1 VQDTF
6 FVAGEWVPA
15 GRPVASILPPAN
27 VKARFYVP
35 EAALGNVSVGKPV
48 EIRCDG
54 CPGPVAAKV
63 SYVSTQAEYTPPVL
77 YSKES
82 RTKLRFLVEA
92 RIDDPHSA
100 KLKPGQPI
108 DVAPK

>member
-6 FVAGEWVPA
+6 FVGGEWVPA
-15 GRPVASILPPAN
+15 GRPVASILPPGN

-35 EAALGNVSVGKPV
+35 ETLLASMQIGRPL

-54 CPGPVAAKV
+54 CQSIDAKV
-63 SYVSTQAEYTPPVL
+63 SYISSQAEYTPPVL

-82 RTKLRFLVEA
+82 RGKLLFLVEA
-92 RIDDPHSA
+92 RLSNA
-100 KLKPGQPI
+100 QLRPGQPV
-108 DVAPK
+108 DVRLK